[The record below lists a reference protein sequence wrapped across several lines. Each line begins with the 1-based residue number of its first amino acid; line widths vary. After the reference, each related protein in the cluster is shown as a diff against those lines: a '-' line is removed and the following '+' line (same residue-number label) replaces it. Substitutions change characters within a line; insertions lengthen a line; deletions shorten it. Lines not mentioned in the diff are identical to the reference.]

1 MRLLIWCPHVNLGG
15 GKRLLERLTNAIALS
30 PDISFIRLAL
40 PAAAAALHFDN
51 DKVEIV
57 SLSPAQSAGWMAKD
71 TWSAESNPFR
81 IARSRLRYLR
91 HLVTAPGL
99 FHSLEHDVDAVYV
112 FWPHLVPFYP
122 FEKPVICTFQD
133 VTLLDFPEILGG
145 RLTAL
150 EYQRSKEWLTASHA
164 VIVSSDNTTHRL
176 KQHFQL
182 PLDNLHRVYHN
193 ILLDEKLPTKDTASL
208 PDSLKGLPPPY
219 FLYPANIN
227 AHKNH
232 ENLLLAWSRF
242 ERRQEYPLVLV
253 GEGVDVLGA
262 DYQLQNNRYWR
273 QDVLQGLMKRLGLVA
288 GRDVFAFGYVSDADL
303 NHIQRR
309 AAAVIMPALSE
320 GGGSYPVEEALAL
333 SIPVLC
339 SSIPVMRETL
349 ADRSAAIGWFDPH
362 SPDDIVKSVKNLL
375 DNYEQ
380 VKQAAEGTSKIQRPT
395 WADVGAQY
403 VKVFQSAVNAK

>member
-30 PDISFIRLAL
+30 PDVSFIRLAL
-40 PAAAAALHFDN
+40 PAPATDLHVDN
-51 DKVEIV
+51 NKVEIV
-57 SLSPAQSAGWMAKD
+57 PLSPAQSGGWMAKE
-71 TWSAESNPFR
+71 TWNAESNPFR
-81 IARSRLRYLR
+81 MLRSRLRYLR

-112 FWPHLVPFYP
+112 FWPHLLPFYP

-150 EYQRSKEWLTASHA
+150 EYQRSKEWLMASRA
-164 VIVSSDNTTHRL
+164 VIVSSDNTIKRL

-193 ILLDEKLPTKDTASL
+193 ILLDETLPSKDTAPL
-208 PDSLKGLPPPY
+208 PVSLKELPPRY

-242 ERRQEYPLVLV
+242 ERRQDFPLVLV
-253 GEGVDVLGA
+253 GEGVDVFSA
-262 DYQLQNNRYWR
+262 DHQLQHNRYWR

-288 GRDVFAFGYVSDADL
+288 GRDVYAFGYVSDADL

-309 AAAVIMPALSE
+309 AAAIIMPALSE

-333 SIPVLC
+333 GIPVLC

-349 ADRSAAIGWFDPH
+349 ADRSAAIGWFDPY
-362 SPDDIVKSVKNLL
+362 SPDDIVRSINTLL
-375 DNYEQ
+375 DHYEQ
-380 VKQAAEGTSKIQRPT
+380 VKRAAEATSTIQRPT
-395 WADVGAQY
+395 WADVGVQY
-403 VKVFQSAVNAK
+403 VKVFEAALNLR